1 MSEPRYLDGD
11 PIALGET
18 EEEVFE
24 DDPDLLHDQLNISI
38 LVLIKVFQTVW
49 ASTMVC
55 FGVLG
60 KK

>member
-24 DDPDLLHDQLNISI
+24 DDPDLLHDQMKENL
-38 LVLIKVFQTVW
+38 L
-49 ASTMVC
+49 
-55 FGVLG
+55 
-60 KK
+60 